1 MAPVHRHLAAAARN
15 GLFRPG
21 PDRDYA
27 DGDDSTWM
35 AVDWRAL
42 SRRVQIDGRGV
53 QLIDTGGEPDR
64 PVLLWIHGLSGL
76 WQNWLLNIPAFMDRY
91 RCIAPDL
98 PGFGQSDMPRGEI
111 SISGYARTIEAICEQ
126 LGIEGPT
133 VIGNSMGGFI
143 GAELAID
150 QPTRVDKLV
159 LVSAAGLS
167 TEYRRAEPLLVG
179 SRLLAIMGTRFETQS
194 DAVVRRPR
202 LRRLVLGGVLRY
214 PERLSAPLTWELVQ
228 GGWKPGFVPA
238 LKANLE
244 YSFRARLAQIEIP
257 TLIVWGRNDMI
268 VPVGDAYRY
277 EKLIGANARKEIFED
292 TGHVPM
298 LERPTRFNELLDRFL
313 SGEQAPEREV
323 EGVSG

>member
-1 MAPVHRHLAAAARN
+1 MAPVHRQLAAAARN
-15 GLFRPG
+15 GLIRPG

-35 AVDWRAL
+35 DVDWPSMAREI
-42 SRRVQIDGRGV
+42 VIDGRRV
-53 QLIDTGGEPDR
+53 HVIDTGGGPER
-64 PVLLWIHGLSGL
+64 PVLVWIHGLSGL

-91 RCIAPDL
+91 RCVAFDL
-98 PGFGQSDMPRGEI
+98 PGFGESELPRGEI
-111 SISGYARTIEAICEQ
+111 SISGYARTVEAICRALDVEH
-126 LGIEGPT
+126 PT

-143 GAELAID
+143 GAELAIN
-150 QPTRVDKLV
+150 QPTQVDKLV

-167 TEYRRAEPLLVG
+167 TEDRAVAPLLVA
-179 SRLLAIMGTRFETQS
+179 SRVLAIMSARFEAQT

-202 LRRLVLGGVLRY
+202 LRRLALQGVLRY

-244 YSFRARLAQIEIP
+244 YSYRDRLAQIEVP

-277 EKLIGANARKEIFED
+277 EKLIGANARREIFED

-298 LERPTRFNELLDRFL
+298 LERPSQFNDMLDRFL
-313 SGEQAPEREV
+313 SDAPEREV
-323 EGVSG
+323 SGVNA